1 MSDFPL
7 PPDPDLLFSEPVIQ
21 TAIQMAL
28 VDARLQQCCQCHAL
42 QIELVE
48 QEIPQSDVSVLTP
61 DGRCWRVMLGHEAGC
76 PILDLV
82 AREVSDASAC

>member
-7 PPDPDLLFSEPVIQ
+7 PPGTDPLFSE
-21 TAIQMAL
+21 TAIVAAIRMAL
-28 VDARLQQCCQCHAL
+28 VDVRLQQSCQCHTL

-48 QEIPQSDVSVLTP
+48 QEIPHSDVTVLTP

-82 AREVSDASAC
+82 AQEVSDATA